1 MSLLSESLTIGLL
14 LTLVF
19 GALFFYL
26 YSRVTYAEKRVGLME
41 NILIDIKMKEEQ
53 HHMHLPNVPSH
64 MTFNDAASNSINV
77 PFNMPP
83 VAEEHNVPQEIQVE
97 ELATPVEELQD
108 KELYSEV
115 LDNVEVL
122 EEKTQKTDVGVNY
135 EAMTK
140 EELIEIA
147 KKKGLRV
154 SNRPGREKLLQII
167 RQSEGLVSENVVE
180 VDN

>member
-64 MTFNDAASNSINV
+64 MSFNDAVSSINMPIHMPINMV
-77 PFNMPP
+77 PL
-83 VAEEHNVPQEIQVE
+83 AEEQNIQVE
-97 ELATPVEELQD
+97 ELPIQELPTQNVNVEELQD
-108 KELYSEV
+108 KELY
-115 LDNVEVL
+115 
-122 EEKTQKTDVGVNY
+122 
-135 EAMTK
+135 
-140 EELIEIA
+140 
-147 KKKGLRV
+147 
-154 SNRPGREKLLQII
+154 
-167 RQSEGLVSENVVE
+167 
-180 VDN
+180 